1 MFQYYLIH
9 YFNFKNAGG
18 FMLVSLLCL
27 IAVLAIV
34 ILAAKLKK
42 HYKLNTQDLTPKQIR
57 KLNHIHKIKE
67 ISLIESFYEMVFSS
81 TSVLLFL
88 SLYYIIDERIPQ
100 AALYW
105 QKYQNIILLLFLVF
119 SVFMTNWFDILFVP
133 LTAIPT
139 RQKASVRLISA
150 FYIILI
156 LLYIKFIYHDSN
168 YDSLIMYF
176 ITLAVGR
183 FLYFDSTLEDIK
195 ETLQGVARNLPLLVL
210 MGSYSAIVCW
220 YGFHC
225 GFLLTS
231 NGVILST
238 LLAHLFMDVSIFVL
252 DKTRSG
258 SLSNQ
263 SRAEFTSTE
272 NPFPKYSIIF
282 SCEPENGRAT
292 TLFTLSAIGKCR
304 FTL

>member
-34 ILAAKLKK
+34 ILTAKLKK

-57 KLNHIHKIKE
+57 KLNHIHKVKE
-67 ISLIESFYEMVFSS
+67 ISLIESFYEM
-81 TSVLLFL
+81 
-88 SLYYIIDERIPQ
+88 
-100 AALYW
+100 
-105 QKYQNIILLLFLVF
+105 VF

-195 ETLQGVARNLPLLVL
+195 EALQGVARNLPLLVL

-252 DKTRSG
+252 DKTQ
-258 SLSNQ
+258 LV
-263 SRAEFTSTE
+263 
-272 NPFPKYSIIF
+272 K
-282 SCEPENGRAT
+282 
-292 TLFTLSAIGKCR
+292 LFI
-304 FTL
+304 

>member
-34 ILAAKLKK
+34 ILTAKLKK

-57 KLNHIHKIKE
+57 KLNHIHKVKE
-67 ISLIESFYEMVFSS
+67 ISLIESFYEM
-81 TSVLLFL
+81 
-88 SLYYIIDERIPQ
+88 
-100 AALYW
+100 
-105 QKYQNIILLLFLVF
+105 VF

-183 FLYFDSTLEDIK
+183 FLYFDSTLEDIRD
-195 ETLQGVARNLPLLVL
+195 TLQGVARNLPLLVL

-252 DKTRSG
+252 DKTQ
-258 SLSNQ
+258 LV
-263 SRAEFTSTE
+263 
-272 NPFPKYSIIF
+272 K
-282 SCEPENGRAT
+282 
-292 TLFTLSAIGKCR
+292 LFI
-304 FTL
+304 

>member
-1 MFQYYLIH
+1 
-9 YFNFKNAGG
+9 
-18 FMLVSLLCL
+18 MLVSLLCL

-34 ILAAKLKK
+34 VLAAKLKK

-57 KLNHIHKIKE
+57 KLNHIHKVKE

-100 AALYW
+100 AAFYW

-183 FLYFDSTLEDIK
+183 FYTGRY
-195 ETLQGVARNLPLLVL
+195 QRNTAGCRKKSAASGTDGKLFRHRMLVWIPLWIPVDFQR
-210 MGSYSAIVCW
+210 C
-220 YGFHC
+220 
-225 GFLLTS
+225 
-231 NGVILST
+231 
-238 LLAHLFMDVSIFVL
+238 D
-252 DKTRSG
+252 
-258 SLSNQ
+258 
-263 SRAEFTSTE
+263 
-272 NPFPKYSIIF
+272 P
-282 SCEPENGRAT
+282 
-292 TLFTLSAIGKCR
+292 
-304 FTL
+304 

>member
-1 MFQYYLIH
+1 MIQYYLIH

-18 FMLVSLLCL
+18 FMLVSLFCL

-34 ILAAKLKK
+34 LIAAKVKK
-42 HYKLNTQDLTPKQIR
+42 HYKLGTQDLTPKQIR
-57 KLNHIHKIKE
+57 KLNHVHRIKE

-81 TSVLLFL
+81 TSVLLFVC
-88 SLYYIIDERIPQ
+88 LYYIIDERIPQ

-119 SVFMTNWFDILFVP
+119 SVFMTTWFDILFVP
-133 LTAIPT
+133 LGSLSSQ
-139 RQKASVRLISA
+139 QKASIRLVSS

-156 LLYIKFIYHDSN
+156 LLYIKFIYDDSN

-195 ETLQGVARNLPLLVL
+195 STLQGVAKDLPLLLL
-210 MGSYSAIVCW
+210 MGTYSAIVCW

-238 LLAHLFMDVSIFVL
+238 LLASFYGCVDFC
-252 DKTRSG
+252 
-258 SLSNQ
+258 
-263 SRAEFTSTE
+263 A
-272 NPFPKYSIIF
+272 
-282 SCEPENGRAT
+282 
-292 TLFTLSAIGKCR
+292 
-304 FTL
+304 

>member
-57 KLNHIHKIKE
+57 KLNHIHKVKE

-156 LLYIKFIYHDSN
+156 LLYIKLIIYQVH
-168 YDSLIMYF
+168 
-176 ITLAVGR
+176 
-183 FLYFDSTLEDIK
+183 
-195 ETLQGVARNLPLLVL
+195 LP
-210 MGSYSAIVCW
+210 
-220 YGFHC
+220 
-225 GFLLTS
+225 
-231 NGVILST
+231 
-238 LLAHLFMDVSIFVL
+238 
-252 DKTRSG
+252 
-258 SLSNQ
+258 
-263 SRAEFTSTE
+263 
-272 NPFPKYSIIF
+272 
-282 SCEPENGRAT
+282 
-292 TLFTLSAIGKCR
+292 
-304 FTL
+304 

>member
-210 MGSYSAIVCW
+210 MGS
-220 YGFHC
+220 
-225 GFLLTS
+225 
-231 NGVILST
+231 
-238 LLAHLFMDVSIFVL
+238 
-252 DKTRSG
+252 
-258 SLSNQ
+258 
-263 SRAEFTSTE
+263 
-272 NPFPKYSIIF
+272 
-282 SCEPENGRAT
+282 
-292 TLFTLSAIGKCR
+292 
-304 FTL
+304 

>member
-34 ILAAKLKK
+34 ILTAKLKK

-57 KLNHIHKIKE
+57 KLNHIHKVKE
-67 ISLIESFYEMVFSS
+67 ISLIDSFYEMVFSS
-81 TSVLLFL
+81 TSV
-88 SLYYIIDERIPQ
+88 
-100 AALYW
+100 
-105 QKYQNIILLLFLVF
+105 LLFLVF

-183 FLYFDSTLEDIK
+183 FLYFDSTLEDIRD
-195 ETLQGVARNLPLLVL
+195 TLQGVARNLPLLVL

-252 DKTRSG
+252 DKTQ
-258 SLSNQ
+258 LV
-263 SRAEFTSTE
+263 
-272 NPFPKYSIIF
+272 K
-282 SCEPENGRAT
+282 
-292 TLFTLSAIGKCR
+292 LFI
-304 FTL
+304 

>member
-100 AALYW
+100 AAL
-105 QKYQNIILLLFLVF
+105 LLAEIPEHYLTFISGIFCIYDKLVRYPVR
-119 SVFMTNWFDILFVP
+119 SVNCNSDQT
-133 LTAIPT
+133 
-139 RQKASVRLISA
+139 KGVRAADLC
-150 FYIILI
+150 
-156 LLYIKFIYHDSN
+156 LLYYSDLIIYQVH
-168 YDSLIMYF
+168 
-176 ITLAVGR
+176 
-183 FLYFDSTLEDIK
+183 
-195 ETLQGVARNLPLLVL
+195 LP
-210 MGSYSAIVCW
+210 
-220 YGFHC
+220 
-225 GFLLTS
+225 
-231 NGVILST
+231 
-238 LLAHLFMDVSIFVL
+238 
-252 DKTRSG
+252 
-258 SLSNQ
+258 
-263 SRAEFTSTE
+263 
-272 NPFPKYSIIF
+272 
-282 SCEPENGRAT
+282 
-292 TLFTLSAIGKCR
+292 
-304 FTL
+304 

>member
-57 KLNHIHKIKE
+57 KLNHIHKVKE

-100 AALYW
+100 AAFYW

-139 RQKASVRLISA
+139 RQKASVR
-150 FYIILI
+150 
-156 LLYIKFIYHDSN
+156 
-168 YDSLIMYF
+168 
-176 ITLAVGR
+176 
-183 FLYFDSTLEDIK
+183 LEDIK

-252 DKTRSG
+252 DKTQ
-258 SLSNQ
+258 LV
-263 SRAEFTSTE
+263 
-272 NPFPKYSIIF
+272 K
-282 SCEPENGRAT
+282 
-292 TLFTLSAIGKCR
+292 LFI
-304 FTL
+304 

>member
-34 ILAAKLKK
+34 VLAAKLKK

-57 KLNHIHKIKE
+57 KLNHIHKVKE

-100 AALYW
+100 AAFYW

-156 LLYIKFIYHDSN
+156 LLYIKFIYNDSN
-168 YDSLIMYF
+168 YDSLIFYF
-176 ITLAVGR
+176 VMLAIGR
-183 FLYFDSTLEDIK
+183 FVYFDSTLDYIK
-195 ETLQGVARNLPLLVL
+195 ESLKSVVKYLPLLIL
-210 MGSYSAIVCW
+210 MGAYSGFICW
-220 YGFHC
+220 YGFSSD
-225 GFLLTS
+225 FLLKS
-231 NGVILST
+231 NGVIVST
-238 LLAHLFMDVSIFVL
+238 LLAHLFMDVAIFVL
-252 DKTRSG
+252 DKIRVV
-258 SLSNQ
+258 Q
-263 SRAEFTSTE
+263 F
-272 NPFPKYSIIF
+272 
-282 SCEPENGRAT
+282 
-292 TLFTLSAIGKCR
+292 IGK
-304 FTL
+304 F